1 MSETYTATLDRIE
14 DGQIAVLLLEED
26 GETVE
31 QLDVNIE
38 RLPEDGQQEG
48 AVLEVSVE
56 EGSLQTAEYLP
67 DVTQSRR
74 KSIQDR
80 FDRLSSDFSERE

>member
-48 AVLEVSVE
+48 AVLEISVE

-74 KSIQDR
+74 ESAQDR
-80 FDRLSSDFSERE
+80 FDRLSSDFSDRE

>member
-14 DGQIAVLLLEED
+14 DGQIAVLLLEEE
-26 GETVE
+26 GETIE
-31 QLDVNIE
+31 QLDVDIE
-38 RLPEDGQQEG
+38 RLPEDGQHEG

-67 DVTQSRR
+67 DITQSRR

-80 FDRLSSDFSERE
+80 FDRLSSDFSDRE